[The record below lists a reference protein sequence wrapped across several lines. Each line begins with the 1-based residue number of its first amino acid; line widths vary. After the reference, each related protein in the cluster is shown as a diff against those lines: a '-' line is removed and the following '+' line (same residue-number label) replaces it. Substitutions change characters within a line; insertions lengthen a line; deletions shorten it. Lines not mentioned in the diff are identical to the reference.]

1 MMKILTVVYIMKY
14 LTQVINGANELYDTE
29 FWRNFDKSKKYE
41 NLGMKALKGITL
53 ILLDLLEI
61 PYMCIALTYQ
71 KNLITIGY
79 IIFWFSILA
88 IRDLTHRKKIK
99 LNNFTNRIINIIDLS
114 CFVYMFYI
122 LFLK

>member
-29 FWRNFDKSKKYE
+29 FWTTFEKGKNYE
-41 NLGMKALKGITL
+41 NLGMKALKGTTL
-53 ILLDLLEI
+53 ILLDLIEI

-79 IIFWFSILA
+79 IIFWFLILA
-88 IRDLTHRKKIK
+88 IRDIFLRKKIK

-114 CFVYMFYI
+114 YFVYMFYI